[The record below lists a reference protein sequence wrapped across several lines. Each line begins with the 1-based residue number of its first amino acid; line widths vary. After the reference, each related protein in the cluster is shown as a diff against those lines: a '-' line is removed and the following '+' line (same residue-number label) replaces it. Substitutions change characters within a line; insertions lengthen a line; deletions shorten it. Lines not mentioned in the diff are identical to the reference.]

1 MLRLFVPP
9 PLEWNNRSMVA
20 RPSLQQSSHDLAL
33 MNGDVV
39 FGMTPEQV
47 ARKIP
52 GMPDGLNW
60 NTLRTAREYSSDVRY
75 FWVRLDDLPLWRAM
89 MQSCIG
95 SPSYAAFLFGSNGL
109 FRISFRLLPDAAC
122 PSVADAAVQLFAHYI
137 SIGPEIALSVR
148 YRSMQAEV
156 VDVTDPTAGSLVPVR
171 WRMSGS

>member
-1 MLRLFVPP
+1 
-9 PLEWNNRSMVA
+9 
-20 RPSLQQSSHDLAL
+20 
-33 MNGDVV
+33 
-39 FGMTPEQV
+39 
-47 ARKIP
+47 
-52 GMPDGLNW
+52 MPDGLNW